1 MMAEEVD
8 KKLTGIIGVLT
19 ELQNDITVPR
29 NVKDRLQKCVNAL
42 QEETE
47 LSLRTDKAMQAL
59 DELSSDA
66 NLQAYTRTQI
76 WNVASMLEKL

>member
-1 MMAEEVD
+1 MMVKEVD
-8 KKLTGIIGVLT
+8 KKLIDIIEVLS
-19 ELQNDITVPR
+19 ELQNDVTVPR
-29 NVKDRLQKCVNAL
+29 NVKDRLQECVSAL

-59 DELSSDA
+59 DELSSDT

-76 WNVASMLEKL
+76 WNIASMLEKL